1 MKVCSKH
8 FEESDFHT
16 QSKELRH
23 ADLCLRPR
31 KTNLRRRNLKR
42 NAVPTKNLPTG
53 THENIKKKERRNL
66 TRYDPVQQPIL
77 KSDCEVMTQ
86 NQDENELHAQEMI
99 HRPDELLAAEALC
112 AFINKDNL

>member
-31 KTNLRRRNLKR
+31 KTNLRRNLS
-42 NAVPTKNLPTG
+42 
-53 THENIKKKERRNL
+53 
-66 TRYDPVQQPIL
+66 RYDPVQQPIL

-86 NQDENELHAQEMI
+86 NQDGNELHAQEMI

>member
-1 MKVCSKH
+1 MCSNI
-8 FEESDFHT
+8 FQYSG
-16 QSKELRH
+16 KELRH

-66 TRYDPVQQPIL
+66 TRYDPVQQPI
-77 KSDCEVMTQ
+77 V
-86 NQDENELHAQEMI
+86 I
-99 HRPDELLAAEALC
+99 
-112 AFINKDNL
+112 I